1 VPVGLDG
8 TLPIKVSSPASRSCQ
23 GVDLDR
29 GLREIMGAAARGGI
43 IARSSSEREQ
53 SMMDGSWM

>member
-1 VPVGLDG
+1 M
-8 TLPIKVSSPASRSCQ
+8 LPIKVSSPASRSCQ